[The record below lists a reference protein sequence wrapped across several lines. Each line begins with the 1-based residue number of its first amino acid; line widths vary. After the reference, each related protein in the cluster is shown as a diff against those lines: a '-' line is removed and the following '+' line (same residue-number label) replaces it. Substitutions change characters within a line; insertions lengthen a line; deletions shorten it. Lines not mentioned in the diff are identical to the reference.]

1 MPVGSFFGGGAEQ
14 VDVLIGAIVGAAL
27 GLVLSGGAR
36 EGPTVHRVGEDLYA
50 YISDNDA
57 SSNSTFLVTSEGIL
71 VVDTGIDENEAGKL
85 LSAIRKISGRPIRY
99 IVNTHYH
106 PDHQGG
112 NDIVGPQA
120 DIISTKWTHDRTREI
135 LDNPEAIARFG
146 SRFRPATVAFADRVD
161 VHLGEYRVQ
170 IFHPGKAHTSGDAL
184 VYFPSQ
190 KVMAM
195 GDLYLT
201 DSSAAM
207 DQGSVLNWIE
217 TLGEVLEG
225 PAKTFVPGHFEVT
238 SSQGLRRFHD
248 YLAALRDQVSRLLE
262 AEASLD
268 RVRAEIQMEDYA
280 DFRQYPLWQA
290 TFADNAEV
298 LYRELR
304 EGK

>member
-1 MPVGSFFGGGAEQ
+1 M
-14 VDVLIGAIVGAAL
+14 IGVIVGAAL
-27 GLVLSGGAR
+27 GLVVTIWAG
-36 EGPTVHRVGEDLYA
+36 EGPIVQRVGDDLYA
-50 YISDNDA
+50 YISDNDS

-71 VVDTGIDENEAGKL
+71 VVDTGIDEKEAGKL
-85 LSAIRKISGRPIRY
+85 LTAIRKISDRPIRY

-112 NDIVGPQA
+112 NTVVAPQA
-120 DIISTKWTHDRTREI
+120 DIISTKWTHDRTQEI
-135 LDNPEAIARFG
+135 LDNPEANAPFSGFRFQ
-146 SRFRPATVAFADRVD
+146 PATVAFADRVD
-161 VHLGEYRVQ
+161 VHLGEYRVH

-190 KVMAM
+190 KVMVM
-195 GDLYLT
+195 GDLFLT

-207 DQGSVLNWIE
+207 DQGNVLNWIE

-248 YLAALRDQVSRLLE
+248 YLAALRDEVSRLLE
-262 AEASLD
+262 AEASLE
-268 RVRAEIQMEDYA
+268 RVRAEIQMEEYA
-280 DFRQYPLWQA
+280 DFRQYPQWGA

-304 EGK
+304 ESK

>member
-1 MPVGSFFGGGAEQ
+1 M
-14 VDVLIGAIVGAAL
+14 IGAIVRSAL
-27 GLVLSGGAR
+27 GLVLFGGAS
-36 EGPTVHRVGEDLYA
+36 EGPAIQQVGENLYT
-50 YISDNDA
+50 YVSDNEA

-71 VVDTGIDENEAGKL
+71 VVDTGIDEKEAGKL
-85 LSAIRKISGRPIRY
+85 LSAIRKISDQPIRY

-112 NDIVGPQA
+112 NRFVGPQA

-135 LDNPEAIARFG
+135 LDNPEANAQFSG
-146 SRFRPATVAFADRVD
+146 FPFRPATVAFADSVD
-161 VHLGEYRVQ
+161 VHLGKYRVQ

-201 DSSAAM
+201 NSSPAM
-207 DQGSVLNWIE
+207 DRGSVVNWIVALE
-217 TLGEVLEG
+217 EVLQG
-225 PAKTFVPGHFEVT
+225 PTETFIPGHFAVT
-238 SSQGLRRFHD
+238 SSKELRRAHD
-248 YLAALRDQVSRLLE
+248 YLVELRDQVSRLIE
-262 AEASLD
+262 ADASLE
-268 RVRAEIQMEDYA
+268 RVRAEIQMQDYA
-280 DFRQYPLWQA
+280 DFRQYPRWGA

-304 EGK
+304 ETK